1 MKRFIT
7 WGIATS
13 LISAGILI
21 ATPPTPSVAVS
32 APLAQGTATPTP
44 TPTRTPTPT
53 PTLPP
58 LVYRSD
64 DFGIQSF
71 PRDNINC
78 VVDLSGAYASGA
90 FGDPHG
96 LVACV
101 SGTPVAP

>member
-1 MKRFIT
+1 MKRMIT

-13 LISAGILI
+13 LLSAGILVM
-21 ATPPTPSVAVS
+21 TPSSPPVAVS

-44 TPTRTPTPT
+44 TPTQTRTPT

-78 VVDLSGAYASGA
+78 VVDLNGAYASGA

-96 LVACV
+96 LVSCV
-101 SGTPVAP
+101 SGTPVTQ

>member
-13 LISAGILI
+13 LISAGMLI
-21 ATPPTPSVAVS
+21 ITPPSPSVAVS
-32 APLAQGTATPTP
+32 VPLAQGTATPTP
-44 TPTRTPTPT
+44 TSTRTPTPM

-96 LVACV
+96 LVSCV
-101 SGTPVAP
+101 SGTPVTQ